1 MVCRKKAG
9 EAEIMPMVKADGYGH
24 GMIECASVFAAE
36 GAAAF
41 GVAEA
46 SEGVA
51 LREAGFSQPIFV
63 LVGVLPETI
72 GDILKYNLTPAIVD
86 NKILP
91 ELSNQA
97 VLNITEVG
105 LHIKV
110 DAGMGRQGCLPE
122 DVPALLHR
130 IEELPGL
137 YLAGIMAHFPMADD
151 VDSPN
156 TLEVFD
162 RFKRVVKEIEG
173 NIPDGCIVHIAN
185 SGGLFHFDVTR
196 MNMVRPGISLYGCY
210 PEGEYSGAGNDESL
224 EPVMKFTTRVIQVRT
239 VPPGTGL
246 GYGQTFT
253 TGRRTKL
260 AILPVGYEDGYLRSL
275 SNKAE
280 VLVHGRRAPVV
291 GRVSMNLTLADI
303 TDIDSDIRQ
312 GDEVVLLGRQGADSI
327 TADEIASWMNTI
339 SYEVL
344 CLFGNLNSRY
354 YVD

>member
-1 MVCRKKAG
+1 
-9 EAEIMPMVKADGYGH
+9 MPMVKADGYGH
-24 GMIECASVFAAE
+24 GMVECASVFAAE

-46 SEGVA
+46 AEGVV

-63 LVGVLPETI
+63 LVGVLQETVE
-72 GDILKYNLTPAIVD
+72 DILKYNLTPAIVD
-86 NKILP
+86 GEILP
-91 ELSNQA
+91 DISNQA

-122 DVPALLHR
+122 EVPALVHR
-130 IEELPGL
+130 IKELPGL

-162 RFKRVVKEIEG
+162 CFTKVIRELGG
-173 NIPDGCIVHIAN
+173 NVTDGCILHIAN

-196 MNMVRPGISLYGCY
+196 MNIVRPGISLYGCY
-210 PEGEYSGAGNDESL
+210 PEGASHRESKYESL

-246 GYGQTFT
+246 GYGRTFIT
-253 TGRRTKL
+253 DRRTKL
-260 AILPVGYEDGYLRSL
+260 AVLPVGYEDGYMRSL

-280 VLVHGRRAPVV
+280 ILVHGRRAPVV

-303 TDIDSDIRQ
+303 TDIEGDIRQ
-312 GDEVVLLGRQGADSI
+312 GDEVVLLGSQGSESI
-327 TADEIASWMNTI
+327 TADEIASWMDTI

-344 CLFGNLNSRY
+344 CLFGNLNNRY
-354 YVD
+354 YVN